1 MRHFHILIALLVGL
15 TSPAVAQ
22 ENNTNKYS
30 IDGKHRGLDF
40 SISAGYN
47 AGVGDSKGSTFLP
60 LEIGL
65 GKQFHPNLYVGMRS
79 GAWVAISDKAS
90 AQIPIMSD
98 FKVMFPGAT
107 EGKLKPII
115 NARLGYLLN
124 IEGNKEIETD
134 DGMGGTVRT
143 TAESFDMIVMEI
155 MPGIQIPLSK
165 TTDFILSAGYTH
177 GFATKSGGGNGGY
190 FSVKTAFNFHKRD
203 TKKVKAPRE
212 KVDTRDK
219 GLQLTIEGELNN
231 RERTGGGGN
240 LVLTYKINPHFSAG
254 LGGGYHVFSP
264 FNDDGEDIQCIKQY
278 SYDSSLS
285 ETQYPYQGSPLM
297 YTFFARGNYRLL
309 DKRLSPIGTIDIGMR
324 KYTWDGEDP
333 EEPEPYGYNLREYL
347 KAPGTSF
354 FVTPAIGA
362 SLRTTKNSYL
372 ELKIGYNIASNL
384 KAQKWGDFEKQVYYS
399 TKSKSMS
406 YGFISIGFTHTFG
419 KRGQRVSH

>member
-1 MRHFHILIALLVGL
+1 MRHLHILIALLVGFIN
-15 TSPAVAQ
+15 PAAAQ
-22 ENNTNKYS
+22 ENKYS

-79 GAWVAISDKAS
+79 GAWVAISDKAT

-124 IEGNKEIETD
+124 IEGNKEIEAD
-134 DGMGGTVRT
+134 DGMGGTIST

-155 MPGIQIPLSK
+155 MPGVQIPLSK

-177 GFATKSGGGNGGY
+177 GFATKSGGGSGGY
-190 FSVKTAFNFHKRD
+190 FSVKTAFNFHKRA
-203 TKKVKAPRE
+203 TKIIKAPRE

-231 RERTGGGGN
+231 RERLGAGGN

-254 LGGGYHVFSP
+254 LGGGFHGFTP
-264 FNDDGEDIQCIKQY
+264 FDEDGEDIQY
-278 SYDSSLS
+278 VENTREY
-285 ETQYPYQGSPLM
+285 QYPYQGSPLM

-309 DKRLSPIGTIDIGMR
+309 DTRLSPIGTIDFGMR
-324 KYTWDGEDP
+324 KYEWDGDCD
-333 EEPEPYGYNLREYL
+333 EPYGYELNDDL
-347 KAPGTSF
+347 KGPSTSLF
-354 FVTPAIGA
+354 ISPAIGA
-362 SLRTTKNSYL
+362 SLRTTNNSYL
-372 ELKIGYNIASNL
+372 ELKVGYNIASNL
-384 KAQKWGDFEKQVYYS
+384 KAQKAGDFEKDVYYS

-419 KRGQRVSH
+419 ERGKRVSH

>member
-1 MRHFHILIALLVGL
+1 MRHFHILIALLIGL

-22 ENNTNKYS
+22 ENNTKTYS

-40 SISAGYN
+40 SIGAGYN

-60 LEIGL
+60 LEFGL

-124 IEGNKEIETD
+124 IEGDKEIKAN
-134 DGMGGTVRT
+134 DGMGGTIST
-143 TAESFDMIVMEI
+143 TIKSCDMIVMEI

-177 GFATKSGGGNGGY
+177 GFATKSGGGSGGY

-203 TKKVKAPRE
+203 TKKAKALRE

-231 RERTGGGGN
+231 REQTGGGGN
-240 LVLTYKINPHFSAG
+240 LVLTYKINPHISVG
-254 LGGGYHVFSP
+254 LGGGYHAFSP
-264 FNDDGEDIQCIKQY
+264 FNKDGEDIQYANKY
-278 SYDSSLS
+278 SYYDSSLS
-285 ETQYPYQGSPLM
+285 ETQYAYKGSPEM

-309 DKRLSPIGTIDIGMR
+309 DKRLSPIGTIDLGMR
-324 KYTWDGEDP
+324 KYKWNDEY
-333 EEPEPYGYNLREYL
+333 EPYGYELKEYL
-347 KAPGTSF
+347 KAPGSSF
-354 FVTPAIGA
+354 FVAPAIGA

-372 ELKIGYNIASNL
+372 ELKVGYNIASNL
-384 KAQKWGDFEKQVYYS
+384 KAQKYGDFEKDVYYS

-419 KRGQRVSH
+419 KRGQRISR

>member
-1 MRHFHILIALLVGL
+1 MRHFHILIALLIGL

-22 ENNTNKYS
+22 ENNTKTYS

-40 SISAGYN
+40 SIGAGYN

-60 LEIGL
+60 LEFGL

-124 IEGNKEIETD
+124 IEGDKEIKAN
-134 DGMGGTVRT
+134 DGMGGTIST
-143 TAESFDMIVMEI
+143 TIKSCDMIVMEI

-177 GFATKSGGGNGGY
+177 GFATKSGGGSGGY

-203 TKKVKAPRE
+203 TKKAKALRE
-212 KVDTRDK
+212 KVDTRNK

-240 LVLTYKINPHFSAG
+240 LVLTYKINPHISVG
-254 LGGGYHVFSP
+254 LGGGYHAFSP
-264 FNDDGEDIQCIKQY
+264 FNKDGEDIQYANKY
-278 SYDSSLS
+278 SYYDSSLS
-285 ETQYPYQGSPLM
+285 ETQYAYKGSPEM

-309 DKRLSPIGTIDIGMR
+309 DKRLSPIGTIDLGMR
-324 KYTWDGEDP
+324 KYKWNDEY
-333 EEPEPYGYNLREYL
+333 EPYGYELKEYL
-347 KAPGTSF
+347 KAPGSSF
-354 FVTPAIGA
+354 FVAPAIGA

-372 ELKIGYNIASNL
+372 ELKVGYNIASNL

-419 KRGQRVSH
+419 KRGQRISR

>member
-1 MRHFHILIALLVGL
+1 MRHFHILIALLIGL

-22 ENNTNKYS
+22 ENNTKTYS

-40 SISAGYN
+40 SIGAGYN

-60 LEIGL
+60 LEFGL

-124 IEGNKEIETD
+124 IEGDKEIKAN
-134 DGMGGTVRT
+134 DGMGGTIST
-143 TAESFDMIVMEI
+143 TIKSCDMIVMEI

-177 GFATKSGGGNGGY
+177 GFATKNGGGSGGY

-203 TKKVKAPRE
+203 TKKAKALRE

-240 LVLTYKINPHFSAG
+240 LVLTYKINPHISVG
-254 LGGGYHVFSP
+254 LGGGYHAFSP
-264 FNDDGEDIQCIKQY
+264 FNKDGEDIQYANKY
-278 SYDSSLS
+278 SYYDSSLS
-285 ETQYPYQGSPLM
+285 ETQYAYKGSPEM

-309 DKRLSPIGTIDIGMR
+309 DKRLSPIGTIDLGMR
-324 KYTWDGEDP
+324 KYKWNDEY
-333 EEPEPYGYNLREYL
+333 EPYGYELKEYL
-347 KAPGTSF
+347 KAPGSSF
-354 FVTPAIGA
+354 FVAPAIGA

-372 ELKIGYNIASNL
+372 ELKVGYNIASNL
-384 KAQKWGDFEKQVYYS
+384 KAQKYGDFEKDVYYS

-419 KRGQRVSH
+419 KRGQRISR

>member
-1 MRHFHILIALLVGL
+1 MRHFHILIALLVGFIN
-15 TSPAVAQ
+15 PAAAQ
-22 ENNTNKYS
+22 ENKYS

-47 AGVGDSKGSTFLP
+47 AGVGDMKGSTFLP

-79 GAWVAISDKAS
+79 GAWVAISDKAT

-124 IEGNKEIETD
+124 IEGNKEIEAD
-134 DGMGGTVRT
+134 DGMGGTIST

-155 MPGIQIPLSK
+155 MPGVQIPLSK

-177 GFATKSGGGNGGY
+177 GFATKSGGGSGGY

-203 TKKVKAPRE
+203 TKKVKVPRE

-219 GLQLTIEGELNN
+219 GLQLTIEGDLNN
-231 RERTGGGGN
+231 KERLGGGGN
-240 LVLTYKINPHFSAG
+240 LVFTYKLNPHISVG
-254 LGGGYHVFSP
+254 LGGGFHAFSP
-264 FNDDGEDIQCIKQY
+264 FNQDYDNSNDIQY
-278 SYDSSLS
+278 VNGMR
-285 ETQYPYQGSPLM
+285 ETTYGYQGSPTM

-309 DKRLSPIGTIDIGMR
+309 DTRLSPIGTIDIGMR
-324 KYTWDGEDP
+324 KYKWED
-333 EEPEPYGYNLREYL
+333 EEYEPYGYELREYL
-347 KAPGTSF
+347 KSPSTSF
-354 FVTPAIGA
+354 FVAPAIGA
-362 SLRTTKNSYL
+362 SLRTTNNSYL
-372 ELKIGYNIASNL
+372 ELKVGYNIASNL
-384 KAQKWGDFEKQVYYS
+384 KAQKVGDFEKDVYYS

-406 YGFISIGFTHTFG
+406 YGFISVGFTHTFG
-419 KRGQRVSH
+419 ERGKRVSH

>member
-1 MRHFHILIALLVGL
+1 MRHLHILIALLVGFIN
-15 TSPAVAQ
+15 PAAAQ
-22 ENNTNKYS
+22 ENKYS

-47 AGVGDSKGSTFLP
+47 AGVGDMKGSTFLP
-60 LEIGL
+60 LEFGL

-79 GAWVAISDKAS
+79 GAWVAISDKAT

-124 IEGNKEIETD
+124 IEGNKEIEAD
-134 DGMGGTVRT
+134 DGMGGTISE

-155 MPGIQIPLSK
+155 MPGVQIPLSK

-177 GFATKSGGGNGGY
+177 GFATKSGGGSGGY
-190 FSVKTAFNFHKRD
+190 FSVKTAFNFHKRA
-203 TKKVKAPRE
+203 TKIKKAPRE
-212 KVDTRDK
+212 IVDTRDK

-231 RERTGGGGN
+231 RERLGAGGN

-254 LGGGYHVFSP
+254 LGGGFHGFTP
-264 FNDDGEDIQCIKQY
+264 FDEDGEDIQY
-278 SYDSSLS
+278 VENTREY
-285 ETQYPYQGSPLM
+285 QYPYQGSPLM

-309 DKRLSPIGTIDIGMR
+309 DTRLSPIGTIDIGMR
-324 KYTWDGEDP
+324 KYKWED
-333 EEPEPYGYNLREYL
+333 EEYEPYGYKLREYL

-354 FVTPAIGA
+354 FVAPAIGA
-362 SLRTTKNSYL
+362 SLRTTNNSYL
-372 ELKIGYNIASNL
+372 ELKVGYNIASNL
-384 KAQKWGDFEKQVYYS
+384 KAQKAVDFEKDVYYS

>member
-1 MRHFHILIALLVGL
+1 MRHFHILIALLIGL

-22 ENNTNKYS
+22 ENNTKTYS

-40 SISAGYN
+40 SIGAGYN

-60 LEIGL
+60 LEFGL

-115 NARLGYLLN
+115 NAHLGYLLN
-124 IEGNKEIETD
+124 IEGDKEIKAN
-134 DGMGGTVRT
+134 DGMGGTIST
-143 TAESFDMIVMEI
+143 TIKSCDMIVMEI

-177 GFATKSGGGNGGY
+177 GFATKSGGGSGGY

-203 TKKVKAPRE
+203 TKKAKALRE

-240 LVLTYKINPHFSAG
+240 LVLTYKINPHISVG
-254 LGGGYHVFSP
+254 LGGGYHAFSP
-264 FNDDGEDIQCIKQY
+264 FNKDGEDIQYANKY
-278 SYDSSLS
+278 SYYDSSLS
-285 ETQYPYQGSPLM
+285 ETQYAYKGSPEM

-309 DKRLSPIGTIDIGMR
+309 DKRLSPIGTIDLGMR
-324 KYTWDGEDP
+324 KYKWNDEY
-333 EEPEPYGYNLREYL
+333 EPYGYELKEYL
-347 KAPGTSF
+347 KAPGSSF
-354 FVTPAIGA
+354 FVAPAIGA

-372 ELKIGYNIASNL
+372 ELKVGYNIASNL
-384 KAQKWGDFEKQVYYS
+384 KAQKYGDFEKDVYYS

-419 KRGQRVSH
+419 KRGQRISR

>member
-15 TSPAVAQ
+15 TSPTVAQ

-47 AGVGDSKGSTFLP
+47 AGVGDMKGSTFLP
-60 LEIGL
+60 LEFGL

-79 GAWVAISDKAS
+79 GAWVAISDKAT

-124 IEGNKEIETD
+124 IEGNKEIEAD
-134 DGMGGTVRT
+134 DGMGGTIST

-155 MPGIQIPLSK
+155 MPGVQIPLSK

-177 GFATKSGGGNGGY
+177 GFATKSGGGSGGY
-190 FSVKTAFNFHKRD
+190 FSVKTAFNFHKRA
-203 TKKVKAPRE
+203 TKIKKAPRE

-219 GLQLTIEGELNN
+219 GLQLTIEGDLNN
-231 RERTGGGGN
+231 KERLGGGGN
-240 LVLTYKINPHFSAG
+240 LVFTYKLNPHISVG
-254 LGGGYHVFSP
+254 LGGGFHAFSP
-264 FNDDGEDIQCIKQY
+264 FNQDYDYGNDIQY
-278 SYDSSLS
+278 VNGMR
-285 ETQYPYQGSPLM
+285 ETTYGYQGSPTM
-297 YTFFARGNYRLL
+297 YTFFAWGNYRLL
-309 DKRLSPIGTIDIGMR
+309 DTRLSPIGTIDIGMR
-324 KYTWDGEDP
+324 KYKWED
-333 EEPEPYGYNLREYL
+333 EEYEPYGYELREYL
-347 KAPGTSF
+347 KSPSTSF
-354 FVTPAIGA
+354 FVAPAIGA
-362 SLRTTKNSYL
+362 SLRTTNNSRT
-372 ELKIGYNIASNL
+372 ELKVGYNIASNL
-384 KAQKWGDFEKQVYYS
+384 KAQKWGDFENGVYYS

-406 YGFISIGFTHTFG
+406 YGFISVGFTHTFG
-419 KRGQRVSH
+419 ERGKRVSH

>member
-15 TSPAVAQ
+15 TSPTVAQ
-22 ENNTNKYS
+22 ENNTNTYS

-47 AGVGDSKGSTFLP
+47 AGVGDMKGSTFLP
-60 LEIGL
+60 LEFGL

-124 IEGNKEIETD
+124 IEGDKEIKAN
-134 DGMGGTVRT
+134 DGMGGTIST
-143 TAESFDMIVMEI
+143 TIKSCDMIVMEI

-177 GFATKSGGGNGGY
+177 GFATKSGGGSGGY

-203 TKKVKAPRE
+203 TKKAKALRE

-240 LVLTYKINPHFSAG
+240 LVLTYKINPHISVG
-254 LGGGYHVFSP
+254 LGGGYHAFSP
-264 FNDDGEDIQCIKQY
+264 FNKDGEDIQYANKY
-278 SYDSSLS
+278 SYYDSSLS
-285 ETQYPYQGSPLM
+285 ETQYAYKGSPEM

-309 DKRLSPIGTIDIGMR
+309 DKRLSPIGTIDLGMR
-324 KYTWDGEDP
+324 KYKWNDEY
-333 EEPEPYGYNLREYL
+333 EPYGYELKEYL
-347 KAPGTSF
+347 KAPGSSF
-354 FVTPAIGA
+354 FVAPAIGA

-372 ELKIGYNIASNL
+372 ELKVGYNIASNL
-384 KAQKWGDFEKQVYYS
+384 KAQKYGDFEKDVYYS

-419 KRGQRVSH
+419 KRGQRVSR

>member
-1 MRHFHILIALLVGL
+1 MRHLHILIALLVGL
-15 TSPAVAQ
+15 TNPAVAQ

-47 AGVGDSKGSTFLP
+47 AGVGDSKESTFLP

-90 AQIPIMSD
+90 AQIPVMSD

-124 IEGNKEIETD
+124 IEGDKEIEAN
-134 DGMGGTVRT
+134 DGMGGTIST
-143 TAESFDMIVMEI
+143 TIKSFDMIVMEI

-177 GFATKSGGGNGGY
+177 GFATKSGGGSGGY

-231 RERTGGGGN
+231 RERRRGGGN
-240 LVLTYKINPHFSAG
+240 LVLTYKINPHISVG
-254 LGGGYHVFSP
+254 LGGGFHVFSP
-264 FNDDGEDIQCIKQY
+264 FNEDGEDIQYANKYY
-278 SYDSSLS
+278 SYLS
-285 ETQYPYQGSPLM
+285 ETLYAYYGSPQM

-309 DKRLSPIGTIDIGMR
+309 DKRLSPIGTIDLGMR
-324 KYTWDGEDP
+324 KYKWVDNYDN
-333 EEPEPYGYNLREYL
+333 EPYGYELKEYL

-354 FVTPAIGA
+354 FVAPAIGA

-372 ELKIGYNIASNL
+372 ELKVGYNIASNI
-384 KAQKWGDFEKQVYYS
+384 KAQKYGDFENDVYYS

-419 KRGQRVSH
+419 KRGQRISR

>member
-107 EGKLKPII
+107 EGKLKLII

-124 IEGNKEIETD
+124 IEGNKKIEAD
-134 DGMGGTVRT
+134 DGMGGTVHT

-231 RERTGGGGN
+231 RERRGGGGN
-240 LVLTYKINPHFSAG
+240 LVLTYKINPHISVG
-254 LGGGYHVFSP
+254 LGGGCHAFSP
-264 FNDDGEDIQCIKQY
+264 FNENGEDIQCIKKQY
-278 SYDSSLS
+278 SHES
-285 ETQYPYQGSPLM
+285 ETKYEYQGSPLM

-324 KYTWDGEDP
+324 KYKWED
-333 EEPEPYGYNLREYL
+333 EYEPYGYELREYL
-347 KAPGTSF
+347 KAPSTSF
-354 FVTPAIGA
+354 FVAPAIGA

-372 ELKIGYNIASNL
+372 ELKVGYNIASNL

-419 KRGQRVSH
+419 KRGQRVSR

>member
-47 AGVGDSKGSTFLP
+47 AGVGDMKGSTFLP
-60 LEIGL
+60 LEFGL

-79 GAWVAISDKAS
+79 GAWVAISDKAT

-124 IEGNKEIETD
+124 IEGNKEIEAD
-134 DGMGGTVRT
+134 DGMGGTIST
-143 TAESFDMIVMEI
+143 TAETFDMIVMEI
-155 MPGIQIPLSK
+155 MPGVQIPLSK

-177 GFATKSGGGNGGY
+177 GFATKSGGGSGGY
-190 FSVKTAFNFHKRD
+190 FSVKTAFNFHKRA
-203 TKKVKAPRE
+203 TKIIKAPRE

-231 RERTGGGGN
+231 RERLGAGGN

-254 LGGGYHVFSP
+254 LGGGFHAFSP
-264 FNDDGEDIQCIKQY
+264 FNQDYDNSNDIQY
-278 SYDSSLS
+278 VNGMR
-285 ETQYPYQGSPLM
+285 ETTYGYQGSPTM

-309 DKRLSPIGTIDIGMR
+309 DTRLSPIGTIDFGMR
-324 KYTWDGEDP
+324 KYEWEDGDC
-333 EEPEPYGYNLREYL
+333 EPYGYKLNDDI
-347 KAPGTSF
+347 KGPSTSLF
-354 FVTPAIGA
+354 ISPAIGA
-362 SLRTTKNSYL
+362 SLRTTNNSYL
-372 ELKIGYNIASNL
+372 ELKVGYNIASNL
-384 KAQKWGDFEKQVYYS
+384 KAQKAVDFEKDVYYS

-419 KRGQRVSH
+419 ERGKRVSH

>member
-15 TSPAVAQ
+15 TSPTVAQ
-22 ENNTNKYS
+22 ENNTNTYS

-47 AGVGDSKGSTFLP
+47 AGVGDMKGSTFLP
-60 LEIGL
+60 LEFGL

-79 GAWVAISDKAS
+79 GAWVAISDKAT

-124 IEGNKEIETD
+124 IEGNKEIEAD
-134 DGMGGTVRT
+134 DGMGGTIST

-155 MPGIQIPLSK
+155 MPGVQIPLSK

-177 GFATKSGGGNGGY
+177 GFATKSGGGSGGY
-190 FSVKTAFNFHKRD
+190 FSVKTAFNFHKRA
-203 TKKVKAPRE
+203 TKIKKAPRE

-231 RERTGGGGN
+231 RERLGGGGN
-240 LVLTYKINPHFSAG
+240 LVFTYKLNPHISVG
-254 LGGGYHVFSP
+254 LGGGFHAFSP
-264 FNDDGEDIQCIKQY
+264 FNQDYDYSNDIQY
-278 SYDSSLS
+278 VNGMS
-285 ETQYPYQGSPLM
+285 ETTYGYQGSPTM

-309 DKRLSPIGTIDIGMR
+309 DTRLSPIGTIDIGMR
-324 KYTWDGEDP
+324 KYKWED
-333 EEPEPYGYNLREYL
+333 EEYEPYGYELREYL
-347 KAPGTSF
+347 KSPSTSLF
-354 FVTPAIGA
+354 ISPAIGA
-362 SLRTTKNSYL
+362 SLRTTNNSYL
-372 ELKIGYNIASNL
+372 ELKVGYNIASNL
-384 KAQKWGDFEKQVYYS
+384 KAQKAGDFEKDVYYS

-419 KRGQRVSH
+419 ERGKCVSH

>member
-1 MRHFHILIALLVGL
+1 MRHLHILIALLV
-15 TSPAVAQ
+15 SFISSAVAQ
-22 ENNTNKYS
+22 ENKENTYS

-47 AGVGDSKGSTFLP
+47 AGVGDMKGSTFLP
-60 LEIGL
+60 LEFGL

-79 GAWVAISDKAS
+79 GAWVAISDKAT

-124 IEGNKEIETD
+124 IEGNKEIEAD
-134 DGMGGTVRT
+134 DGMGGTIST

-155 MPGIQIPLSK
+155 MPGVQIPLSK

-177 GFATKSGGGNGGY
+177 GFATKSGGGSGGY
-190 FSVKTAFNFHKRD
+190 FSVKTAFNFHKRA
-203 TKKVKAPRE
+203 TKIKKTPRE
-212 KVDTRDK
+212 IVDTRDK

-231 RERTGGGGN
+231 RERLGGGGN
-240 LVLTYKINPHFSAG
+240 LVFTYKLNPHISVG
-254 LGGGYHVFSP
+254 LGGGFHAFSP
-264 FNDDGEDIQCIKQY
+264 FNQDYDNSNDIQY
-278 SYDSSLS
+278 VNGMR
-285 ETQYPYQGSPLM
+285 ETTYGYQGSPTM

-309 DKRLSPIGTIDIGMR
+309 DTRLSPIGTIDIGMR
-324 KYTWDGEDP
+324 KYKWED
-333 EEPEPYGYNLREYL
+333 EEYEPYGYKLREYL

-354 FVTPAIGA
+354 FVAPAIGA
-362 SLRTTKNSYL
+362 SLRTTNNSYL
-372 ELKIGYNIASNL
+372 ELKVGYNIASNL
-384 KAQKWGDFEKQVYYS
+384 KAQKAGDFEKDVYYS

-419 KRGQRVSH
+419 ERGKRVSH

>member
-1 MRHFHILIALLVGL
+1 MRHLHILIALLVGL
-15 TSPAVAQ
+15 TSPTVAQ
-22 ENNTNKYS
+22 ENNTKAYS

-47 AGVGDSKGSTFLP
+47 AGVGESKGSTFLP

-79 GAWVAISDKAS
+79 GAWVAISDKAT

-124 IEGNKEIETD
+124 IEGDKEIEAD

-231 RERTGGGGN
+231 RERRGGGGN
-240 LVLTYKINPHFSAG
+240 LVLTYKINPHISVG
-254 LGGGYHVFSP
+254 LGGGYHAFSP
-264 FNDDGEDIQCIKQY
+264 FNEDGEDIQYANKY
-278 SYDSSLS
+278 SYDSRLS
-285 ETQYPYQGSPLM
+285 ETQYAYQGSPEM

-309 DKRLSPIGTIDIGMR
+309 DKRLSPIGTIDLGMR
-324 KYTWDGEDP
+324 KYKWNDEY
-333 EEPEPYGYNLREYL
+333 EPYGYELKEYL
-347 KAPGTSF
+347 KAPGSSF
-354 FVTPAIGA
+354 FVAPAIGA

-372 ELKIGYNIASNL
+372 ELKVGYNIASNL
-384 KAQKWGDFEKQVYYS
+384 KAQKYGDFEKDVYYS

-419 KRGQRVSH
+419 KRGQRISR

>member
-1 MRHFHILIALLVGL
+1 MRHLHILIALLVGL
-15 TSPAVAQ
+15 TNPAVAQ

-47 AGVGDSKGSTFLP
+47 AGVGDSKESTFLP

-90 AQIPIMSD
+90 AQIPVMSD

-124 IEGNKEIETD
+124 IEGDKEIEAN
-134 DGMGGTVRT
+134 DGMGGTIST
-143 TAESFDMIVMEI
+143 TIKSFDMIVMEI

-177 GFATKSGGGNGGY
+177 GFATKSGGGSGGY

-231 RERTGGGGN
+231 RERRRGGGN
-240 LVLTYKINPHFSAG
+240 LVLTYKINPHISVG
-254 LGGGYHVFSP
+254 LGCGFHVFSP
-264 FNDDGEDIQCIKQY
+264 FNEDGEDIQYANKYY
-278 SYDSSLS
+278 SYLS
-285 ETQYPYQGSPLM
+285 ETQYAYYGSPQM

-309 DKRLSPIGTIDIGMR
+309 DKRLSPIGTIDLGMR
-324 KYTWDGEDP
+324 KYKWVDNYDN
-333 EEPEPYGYNLREYL
+333 EPYGYELKEYL

-354 FVTPAIGA
+354 FVAPAIGA

-372 ELKIGYNIASNL
+372 ELKVGYNIASNI
-384 KAQKWGDFEKQVYYS
+384 KAQKYGDFENDVYYS

-419 KRGQRVSH
+419 KRGQRISR

>member
-124 IEGNKEIETD
+124 IEGNKKIEAD

-177 GFATKSGGGNGGY
+177 SFATKSGGGNGGY

-264 FNDDGEDIQCIKQY
+264 FNDDGEDIQYIGGLREY
-278 SYDSSLS
+278 
-285 ETQYPYQGSPLM
+285 QYPYQGSPQM

-309 DKRLSPIGTIDIGMR
+309 DKRLSPIGTIDLGMR
-324 KYTWDGEDP
+324 KYKWEGDED
-333 EEPEPYGYNLREYL
+333 EPEPYGYNLREYL

-354 FVTPAIGA
+354 FVAPAIGA

-372 ELKIGYNIASNL
+372 ELKVGYNIASNI
-384 KAQKWGDFEKQVYYS
+384 KAQKYGDFKKDVYYL

-419 KRGQRVSH
+419 KRGQRVSY

>member
-1 MRHFHILIALLVGL
+1 MRHLHILIALLV
-15 TSPAVAQ
+15 SFISSAVAQ
-22 ENNTNKYS
+22 ENKENTYS

-47 AGVGDSKGSTFLP
+47 AGVGDMKGSTFLP
-60 LEIGL
+60 LEFGL

-79 GAWVAISDKAS
+79 GAWVAISDKAT

-124 IEGNKEIETD
+124 IEGNKEIEAD
-134 DGMGGTVRT
+134 DGMGGTIST
-143 TAESFDMIVMEI
+143 TAETFDMIVMEI
-155 MPGIQIPLSK
+155 MPGVQIPLSK

-177 GFATKSGGGNGGY
+177 GFATKSGGGSGGY
-190 FSVKTAFNFHKRD
+190 FSVKTAFNFHKRA
-203 TKKVKAPRE
+203 TKIIKAPRE

-219 GLQLTIEGELNN
+219 GLQLTIEGYLNN
-231 RERTGGGGN
+231 KERLGGGGN
-240 LVLTYKINPHFSAG
+240 LVFTYKLNPHISVG
-254 LGGGYHVFSP
+254 LGGGFHAFSP
-264 FNDDGEDIQCIKQY
+264 FNQDYDYSNDIQY
-278 SYDSSLS
+278 VNGMS
-285 ETQYPYQGSPLM
+285 ETTYGYQGSPTM

-309 DKRLSPIGTIDIGMR
+309 DTRLSPIGTIDIGMR
-324 KYTWDGEDP
+324 KYKWED
-333 EEPEPYGYNLREYL
+333 EEYEPYGYKLREYL
-347 KAPGTSF
+347 KSPSTSLF
-354 FVTPAIGA
+354 ISPAIGA
-362 SLRTTKNSYL
+362 SLRTTNNSYL
-372 ELKIGYNIASNL
+372 ELKVGYNIASNL
-384 KAQKWGDFEKQVYYS
+384 KAQKAVDFEKDVYYS

>member
-1 MRHFHILIALLVGL
+1 MRHLHILIALLVGL
-15 TSPAVAQ
+15 TSPTVAQ
-22 ENNTNKYS
+22 ENNTKAYS

-47 AGVGDSKGSTFLP
+47 AGVGESKGSTFLP

-79 GAWVAISDKAS
+79 GAWVAISDKAT

-124 IEGNKEIETD
+124 IEGDKEIEAD

-177 GFATKSGGGNGGY
+177 GFATKSGGGSGGY

-231 RERTGGGGN
+231 RERRGGGGN
-240 LVLTYKINPHFSAG
+240 LVLTYKINPHISVG
-254 LGGGYHVFSP
+254 LGGGYHAFSP
-264 FNDDGEDIQCIKQY
+264 FNEDGEDIQYANKY
-278 SYDSSLS
+278 SYDSRLS
-285 ETQYPYQGSPLM
+285 ETQYAYQGSPEM

-309 DKRLSPIGTIDIGMR
+309 DKRLSPIGTIDLGMR
-324 KYTWDGEDP
+324 KYKWNDEY
-333 EEPEPYGYNLREYL
+333 EPYGYELKEYL
-347 KAPGTSF
+347 KAPGSSF
-354 FVTPAIGA
+354 FVAPAIGA

-372 ELKIGYNIASNL
+372 ELKVGYNIASNL
-384 KAQKWGDFEKQVYYS
+384 KAQKYGDFEKDVYYS

-419 KRGQRVSH
+419 KRGQRISR